1 MIVKAKILRGDN
13 CGDNVKELPLEKKMK
28 ALYQMYFSCL
38 IYLRKK
44 VMIILQM
51 SQREVESTQ
60 YILPAEF
67 EINCGL
73 VFLCP
78 ALSSLPG
85 VTALGWKETGEM
97 SLSDN
102 I

>member
-13 CGDNVKELPLEKKMK
+13 CGGNVKELPLEKKMK

-67 EINCGL
+67 EINCW
-73 VFLCP
+73 
-78 ALSSLPG
+78 SSIFVPSF
-85 VTALGWKETGEM
+85 VIAARSYSFRMERNRRDE
-97 SLSDN
+97 SE
-102 I
+102 